1 MPTQTPRRD
10 FLKQAAAVAGM
21 GLAAGLT
28 GASTQAADAPITPVN
43 PPQAGKSVAGLAAPK
58 MDVVRIGVIGVGGR
72 GTGDLAELLVL
83 DGVEI
88 KAICDLVPSKVEH
101 AQAMVVKK
109 GQPKP
114 QGYTNGPEDFKNLCD
129 RPDLDLVYICTPW
142 NWHVPMCVDAMQ
154 KGKHA
159 VTEVPAA
166 VTLEECWQL
175 VDTAEAT
182 QKHCMI
188 LENCC
193 YSPEALMALNMCRQ
207 GLLGDLL
214 HAECAYIH
222 DLRGELFSGKGE
234 GSWRIDEHVN
244 RNGNLYPTHGLGP
257 VAQYM
262 NINRGDR
269 FDYLVSL
276 SSPSMGLQQYEE
288 RLKDTNP
295 WKHGQFKCG
304 DMNTSIIKTAMGRTI
319 MVQHDVS
326 NPHPYSRIN
335 LIKGT
340 KGMVVGYPDRAFVEG
355 RSKGDEFEP
364 MMDNYKD
371 FTHPLWAK
379 LEAEAKKAGGHGGMD
394 YVLNWRLIQC
404 LREGLPLDIDV
415 YDTAAWSA
423 VSALS
428 ERSVASRGAPMD
440 FPDFTRGG
448 WKTNAPLEIVT
459 G

>member
-1 MPTQTPRRD
+1 
-10 FLKQAAAVAGM
+10 M
-21 GLAAGLT
+21 GLASGGLSGT
-28 GASTQAADAPITPVN
+28 SAIAADPNAQ
-43 PPQAGKSVAGLAAPK
+43 PPASNVPPPRKGKSVAGLTAPK
-58 MDVVRIGVIGVGGR
+58 MQVVRIGVIGVGGR
-72 GTGDLAELLVL
+72 GTGDLAELLHL

-88 KAICDLVPSKVEH
+88 KAICDIVPAKVEH
-101 AQAMVVKK
+101 GQAMVVKK

-114 QGYTNGPEDFKNLCD
+114 DGYTNGPEDFKRLCD
-129 RPDLDLVYICTPW
+129 RSDLDLVYICTPW

-193 YSPEALMALNMCRQ
+193 YSEEALMALNMCRQ

-214 HAECAYIH
+214 HGECGYIH

-234 GSWRIDEHVN
+234 GMWRIDEHVN
-244 RNGNLYPTHGLGP
+244 RDGNLYPTHGLGP
-257 VAQYM
+257 IAQYM

-276 SSPSMGLQQYEE
+276 SSPSMGLQQFQQHLPESN
-288 RLKDTNP
+288 K
-295 WKHGQFKCG
+295 WKHGTFKCG

-340 KGMVVGYPDRAFVEG
+340 KGMLVGYPDRIYIEG
-355 RSKGDEFEP
+355 RSKGEEFEP
-364 MMDNYKD
+364 MIENYKD
-371 FTHPLWAK
+371 FAHPLWTK
-379 LEAEAKKAGGHGGMD
+379 LQAAAQKAGGHGGMD

-428 ERSVASRGAPMD
+428 EKSVASRGTSVD

-448 WKTNAPLEIVT
+448 WKNTPALEIVT
-459 G
+459 

>member
-1 MPTQTPRRD
+1 M
-10 FLKQAAAVAGM
+10 
-21 GLAAGLT
+21 
-28 GASTQAADAPITPVN
+28 
-43 PPQAGKSVAGLAAPK
+43 
-58 MDVVRIGVIGVGGR
+58 IGVGGR
-72 GTGDLAELLVL
+72 GTGDLGELLACE
-83 DGVEI
+83 GVEI
-88 KAICDLVPSKVEH
+88 KAICDIVPEKVEH

-109 GQPKP
+109 GQAKP
-114 QGYTNGPEDFKNLCD
+114 EGYSNGPEDFKNLCD
-129 RPDLDLVYICTPW
+129 RANLDLVYVCTPW
-142 NWHVPMCVDAMQ
+142 RWHVPMCVDAMH

-166 VTLEECWQL
+166 VTLDECWQL

-182 QKHCMI
+182 KKHCMI

-193 YSPEALMALNMCRQ
+193 YSPEALLALNLCRQ

-214 HAECAYIH
+214 HAECGYIH

-234 GSWRIDEHVN
+234 GTWRIDEHVN
-244 RNGNLYPTHGLGP
+244 RDGNLYPTHGLGP

-276 SSPSMGLQQYEE
+276 SSPSMGLQQYEA
-288 RLKDTNP
+288 RVKDGNK
-295 WKHGQFKCG
+295 WKHGSFKCG
-304 DMNTSIIKTAMGRTI
+304 DMNTSIIKTALGRTI
-319 MVQHDVS
+319 MVQHDTS

-340 KGMVVGYPDRAFVEG
+340 KGMVVGYPDRVYIEG

-364 MMDNYKD
+364 MSNYEKE
-371 FTHPLWAK
+371 FAHPLWKKLGADAK
-379 LEAEAKKAGGHGGMD
+379 QNGGHGGMD
-394 YVLNWRLIQC
+394 YVLNWRLMQC
-404 LREGLPLDIDV
+404 LRGGLPLDIDV

-428 ERSVASRGAPMD
+428 EKSVAARGAPVD

-448 WKTNAPLEIVT
+448 WKSNRPLDIV
-459 G
+459 GA

>member
-1 MPTQTPRRD
+1 
-10 FLKQAAAVAGM
+10 LKQAAAIGV
-21 GLAAGLT
+21 GLAASGLSSMAA
-28 GASTQAADAPITPVN
+28 GAPGTTPPSPQPSS
-43 PPQAGKSVAGLAAPK
+43 PPQTGKSVARLVAPK
-58 MDVVRIGVIGVGGR
+58 LDVVRIGIIGVGGR
-72 GTGDLAELLVL
+72 GTGDLAELLACE
-83 DGVEI
+83 GVQI
-88 KAICDLVPSKVEH
+88 KAICDLVPEKVEY
-101 AQAMVVKK
+101 AKAMVVKK
-109 GQPKP
+109 GQAKP
-114 QGYTNGPEDFKNLCD
+114 DGYSNGPEDFKHLCD
-129 RPDLDLVYICTPW
+129 RQDIDLVYIATPW
-142 NWHVPMCVDAMQ
+142 NWHVPMCVDAMN

-166 VTLEECWQL
+166 VTLDECWQL

-193 YSPEALMALNMCRQ
+193 YGPEELMVLNMVRK
-207 GLLGDLL
+207 GLFGDVL
-214 HAECAYIH
+214 HGECAYLH
-222 DLRGELFSGKGE
+222 DLRAELFSGHGE
-234 GSWRIDEHVN
+234 GSWRINEHVN
-244 RNGNLYPTHGLGP
+244 RDGNLYPTHGLGP

-288 RLKDTNP
+288 RLKDSNP
-295 WKHGQFKCG
+295 WKHGSFKCG

-340 KGMVVGYPDRAFVEG
+340 KGMFRGYPDRIYVEG
-355 RSKGDEFEP
+355 RSKGEAYESLDS
-364 MMDNYKD
+364 YKEY
-371 FTHPLWAK
+371 THPLWAK
-379 LEAEAKKAGGHGGMD
+379 LQSAAVKNGGHGGMD

-428 ERSVASRGAPMD
+428 EKSVASRGAPID

-448 WKTNAPLEIVT
+448 WKTNPPLEIVA
-459 G
+459 